1 MVVDHPKRGEFNIM
15 AKFIGS
21 KCKLMRR
28 EGTDLYLKSGSRSLE
43 TKCNLEKKPG
53 QSTDGRRGKS
63 SDYSMQLR
71 EKQKVK
77 RIYGVLE
84 KQFRNYYKKAASK
97 RGSTGE
103 NLLTMLESRLDNI
116 VYRLGFGSTRAESR
130 QLVNHKNI
138 EVNGDIVNI
147 PSYQVSPKDKISVRN
162 SKKEQTRVKF
172 AMSLAET
179 RGLNDWIEVDH
190 KKCEGIFIRIPER
203 KELPSEI
210 NESLIVELYS
220 K

>member
-1 MVVDHPKRGEFNIM
+1 MVADHLKKGEINM

-53 QSTDGRRGKS
+53 QSADARRVKS

-77 RIYGVLE
+77 RIYGILE
-84 KQFRNYYKKAASK
+84 KQFRNYYKKSASK
-97 RGSTGE
+97 KGSTGE
-103 NLLTMLESRLDNI
+103 NLLTMLESRLDNV

-179 RGLNDWIEVDH
+179 RGFNDWIEVDS
-190 KKCEGIFIRIPER
+190 KKCEGTFIRIPER

>member
-1 MVVDHPKRGEFNIM
+1 
-15 AKFIGS
+15 
-21 KCKLMRR
+21 
-28 EGTDLYLKSGSRSLE
+28 
-43 TKCNLEKKPG
+43 
-53 QSTDGRRGKS
+53 
-63 SDYSMQLR
+63 MQLR

-97 RGSTGE
+97 KGSTGE
-103 NLLTMLESRLDNI
+103 NLLNMLESRLDNV
-116 VYRLGFGSTRAESR
+116 VYRLGFGSTRSESR

-138 EVNGDIVNI
+138 QVNGDIVNI
-147 PSYQVSPKDKISVRN
+147 ASYQVNPNDKISVRDN
-162 SKKEQTRVKF
+162 KKDQLRIKL
-172 AMSLAET
+172 AISLAET
-179 RGLNDWIEVDH
+179 RGFSDWVEVDT
-190 KKCEGIFIRIPER
+190 KNLKGTFMRNPER

>member
-1 MVVDHPKRGEFNIM
+1 M

-28 EGTDLYLKSGSRSLE
+28 EGTDLYLKSGARSIE

-53 QSTDGRRGKS
+53 QTGEGRRAKN
-63 SDYSMQLR
+63 SDYSLQLR

-77 RIYGVLE
+77 RIYGILE

-97 RGSTGE
+97 KGSTGE
-103 NLLTMLESRLDNI
+103 NLLTMLESRLDNV
-116 VYRLGFGSTRAESR
+116 VYRIGLGSTRSESR

-147 PSYQVSPKDKISVRN
+147 PSYQVSPKDKISVRDN
-162 SKKEQTRVKF
+162 KKEQLRIKL

-179 RGLNDWIEVDH
+179 RGFNDWVEVDTRNL
-190 KKCEGIFIRIPER
+190 KGTFMRIPER
-203 KELPSEI
+203 QELPSEI

>member
-1 MVVDHPKRGEFNIM
+1 
-15 AKFIGS
+15 
-21 KCKLMRR
+21 
-28 EGTDLYLKSGSRSLE
+28 
-43 TKCNLEKKPG
+43 
-53 QSTDGRRGKS
+53 
-63 SDYSMQLR
+63 MQLR

-179 RGLNDWIEVDH
+179 RGFNDWIEVDS
-190 KKCEGIFIRIPER
+190 KKCEGTFIRIPER

>member
-1 MVVDHPKRGEFNIM
+1 M

-28 EGTDLYLKSGSRSLE
+28 EGTDLYLKSGARSIE

-53 QSTDGRRGKS
+53 QTGEGRRAKN
-63 SDYSMQLR
+63 SDYSLQLR

-77 RIYGVLE
+77 RIYGILE
-84 KQFRNYYKKAASK
+84 KQFRNYYKKSASK
-97 RGSTGE
+97 KGSTGE
-103 NLLTMLESRLDNI
+103 NLLTMLESRLDNV
-116 VYRLGFGSTRAESR
+116 VYRIGLGSTRSESR

-138 EVNGDIVNI
+138 EVNGDVVNI
-147 PSYQVSPKDKISVRN
+147 PSYQVSPKDKISVRDN
-162 SKKEQTRVKF
+162 KKEQLRIKL

-179 RGLNDWIEVDH
+179 RGFNDWVEVDTRNL
-190 KKCEGIFIRIPER
+190 KGTFMRIPER
-203 KELPSEI
+203 QELPSEI

>member
-1 MVVDHPKRGEFNIM
+1 M

-28 EGTDLYLKSGSRSLE
+28 EGTDLYLKSGARSIE

-53 QSTDGRRGKS
+53 QTGEGRRAKN
-63 SDYSMQLR
+63 SDYSLQLR

-77 RIYGVLE
+77 RIYGILE

-97 RGSTGE
+97 KGSTGE
-103 NLLTMLESRLDNI
+103 NLLTMLESRLDNV
-116 VYRLGFGSTRAESR
+116 VYRIGLGSTRSESR

-138 EVNGDIVNI
+138 EVNGDVVNI
-147 PSYQVSPKDKISVRN
+147 PSYQVNPKDKISVRDN
-162 SKKEQTRVKF
+162 KKEQLRIKL

-179 RGLNDWIEVDH
+179 RGFNDWVEVDT
-190 KKCEGIFIRIPER
+190 KKLKGTFMRIPER
-203 KELPSEI
+203 QELPSEI

>member
-1 MVVDHPKRGEFNIM
+1 M

-28 EGTDLYLKSGSRSLE
+28 EGTDLYLKSGSRALD
-43 TKCNLEKKPG
+43 TKCNMEKKPG
-53 QSTDGRRGKS
+53 HSLMKSKS
-63 SDYSMQLR
+63 SDYAIQLR

-77 RIYGVLE
+77 RIYGILE

-97 RGSTGE
+97 KGSTGE
-103 NLLTMLESRLDNI
+103 NLLMLLESRLDNV
-116 VYRLGFGSTRAESR
+116 VYRLGLGSTRSESR

-138 EVNGDIVNI
+138 EVNGQIINI
-147 PSYQVSPKDKISVRN
+147 PSYQLSAQDKISVREK
-162 SKKEQTRVKF
+162 SKKQLRIKF
-172 AMSLAET
+172 AIALAEQ
-179 RGLNDWIEVDH
+179 RGFNDWLEVDTNAYT
-190 KKCEGIFIRIPER
+190 GVFARLPER
-203 KELPSEI
+203 KELPPEI